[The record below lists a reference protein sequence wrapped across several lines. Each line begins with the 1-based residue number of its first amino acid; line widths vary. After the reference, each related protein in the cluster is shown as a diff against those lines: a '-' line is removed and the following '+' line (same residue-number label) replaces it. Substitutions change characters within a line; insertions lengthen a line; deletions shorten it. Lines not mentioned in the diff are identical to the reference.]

1 MKRAGAWT
9 ALAVGMALAIAG
21 CSQKPIAQVRAD
33 ANAAYFDGAYEAAL
47 PLYEEVVNR
56 HPGDAK
62 GHYELGRNLLKLGKA
77 SEAREQMILAY
88 NLEPANMEYFDGMA
102 DAYVAAGNEDDLFA
116 ALDHRVRDRGGAA
129 DYMAMG
135 RYAEKLGHADE
146 AERAYLSAAEI
157 DGGKTRE
164 PQIALANFYKSIGD
178 EANEIKRLRMA
189 LWFDQADAGVN
200 ARLRSLGQVPGPSFV
215 LTPAGRE

>member
-9 ALAVGMALAIAG
+9 ALAAGLSVAIAG
-21 CSQKPIAQVRAD
+21 CSQRPIAQVRAD
-33 ANAAYFDGAYEAAL
+33 ANASYYGGDYQAAL

-56 HPGDAK
+56 HPGDAQ
-62 GHYELGRNLLKLGKA
+62 GHYELGRNLLRMGKA

-88 NLEPANMEYFDGMA
+88 NLDPSNMDYFDGMA
-102 DAYVAAGNEDDLFA
+102 DAYVAAGNEDELFN
-116 ALDHRVRDRGGAA
+116 ALEHRIRDRGGVA

-157 DGGKTRE
+157 DGGKSKG
-164 PQIALANFYKSIGD
+164 PQMALANFYHSIGD
-178 EANEIKRLRMA
+178 KKNEIKRLRMV
-189 LWFDQADAGVN
+189 LWFDPSDAEIN
-200 ARLRSLGQVPGPSFV
+200 TRLRELGEIPGPSFV
-215 LTPAGRE
+215 LAPAGRE